1 MHPNLDYFSSCSCL
15 MDCSKRHW
23 HDFPVRVGNRP
34 PETKPSL
41 VSAPFRRTCSTLWKD
56 RQKWLNKCCGS
67 QCAKGP
73 RVGKLKQ
80 EWLSA
85 IRGSTN
91 KPCCHSGQKP
101 NPPPRLKRHQRENTP
116 KMGALKPILTGR
128 SGCRSHGLSP
138 APGTQS
144 SPGCPRS
151 PKQPG
156 PHMHI
161 TYLSF
166 VASLSLSLSFMF
178 GDFSW
183 KWSLLTREWAL
194 RMDKIQFAPVGRRF
208 IEVFIRCEITTPTT
222 GSHNWSRKPW
232 KESEISPV
240 ALRGIE

>member
-1 MHPNLDYFSSCSCL
+1 

-41 VSAPFRRTCSTLWKD
+41 VSAPFRRWKD

-128 SGCRSHGLSP
+128 SGCRSHGPSP
-138 APGTQS
+138 APGPS
-144 SPGCPRS
+144 RAP
-151 PKQPG
+151 
-156 PHMHI
+156 
-161 TYLSF
+161 
-166 VASLSLSLSFMF
+166 VARAHPNNRPLPLFRETNSRVPICLLLICHLLLLSLSLSFMF

-208 IEVFIRCEITTPTT
+208 IKVLIRCEITTPTT